1 MSEYILDIQNITKR
15 FPGVLALNDVSM
27 KVKRGD
33 IHALVGENGA
43 GKSTLIK
50 ILSGVIKQD
59 SGKFLFKGEEVNIS
73 KPLEAQMLGMSVVH
87 QELKLVDTLSVAENV
102 FLGRPK
108 TSGALKLVS
117 YRKQK
122 QEAIELLE
130 SLNTVMDVDQL
141 VGSLSVA
148 QKQLVEICKALSYNA
163 ELIIMDEPS
172 ATLTDKELDILFDIL
187 KQLKQNGVTIIYISH
202 RLEEIFAL
210 ADRVSVLRDGAH
222 IGTTDVEKVNK
233 AELIKMM
240 VGRDLEEE
248 YPKMQ
253 VEIGDVAF
261 EVKDLNRGK
270 IIKDINFTLR
280 HGEILGIAGLVG
292 SGRTETARCIFGA
305 DKKTSGKFY
314 KDGEEINIKDVA
326 TAIRCKIALVPEER
340 KTQGVLLGMSVKEN
354 ISMAGI
360 NKVMRNGFINKKK
373 ERELALEYIEKL
385 RILTPNETRDV
396 NDLSGGNQQKV
407 VLAKWLAVDS
417 DIMIFDEPTRGID
430 VGAKAEIYRLLCQ
443 LAAQGKAI
451 IMISSELPEIIGIC
465 DRVLVMHDGRITGEV
480 TRQEATQER
489 IMEFATM

>member
-1 MSEYILDIQNITKR
+1 MSEFILDIQNITKR

-50 ILSGVIKQD
+50 ILSGVKKQD
-59 SGKFLFKGEEVNIS
+59 SGKFFFKGNEVNIS

-87 QELKLVDTLSVAENV
+87 QELKLVETLSVAENV

-108 TSGALKLVS
+108 TSGKLKLVS
-117 YRKQK
+117 HKKQK
-122 QEAIELLE
+122 TEALNLLE
-130 SLNTVMDVDQL
+130 SLNAVMDVNQL

-172 ATLTDKELDILFDIL
+172 ATLTEKELDILFDIL
-187 KQLKQNGVTIIYISH
+187 KQLKKNGVTIIYISH

-210 ADRVSVLRDGAH
+210 ADRVTVLRDGAH
-222 IGTTDVEKVNK
+222 IETTDVEKVTK
-233 AELIKMM
+233 PELIKMM
-240 VGRDLEEE
+240 VGRELEEE
-248 YPKMQ
+248 YPKEQ
-253 VEIGDVAF
+253 VKIGDVAL

-270 IIKDINFTLR
+270 IIKDINFSLY

-314 KDGEEINIKDVA
+314 KDGVEIDIKNVA
-326 TAIRCKIALVPEER
+326 SAIKQKIALVPEER
-340 KTQGVLLGMSVKEN
+340 KTQGVLLGMSIKEN

-360 NKVMRNGFINKKK
+360 DRVIKNGFINSKK
-373 ERELALEYIEKL
+373 ERELALDYIEKL
-385 RILTPNETRDV
+385 RILTPSEKRDV

-407 VLAKWLAVDS
+407 VLAKWLAVES

-465 DRVLVMHDGRITGEV
+465 DRILVMHDGRITGEV
-480 TRQEATQER
+480 TREEATQEK
-489 IMEFATM
+489 IMEYATL

>member
-27 KVKRGD
+27 KVRRGD

-50 ILSGVIKQD
+50 ILSGVKKQD
-59 SGKFLFKGEEVNIS
+59 SGKFFFKEKEVNIS

-87 QELKLVDTLSVAENV
+87 QELKLVETLSVAENV

-108 TSGALKLVS
+108 TSGKLKLVS
-117 YRKQK
+117 HKKQK
-122 QEAIELLE
+122 KEALDLLE
-130 SLNTVMDVDQL
+130 SLNAVMDVNQL

-187 KQLKQNGVTIIYISH
+187 KQLKKNGVTIIYISH

-222 IGTTDVEKVNK
+222 IETTDVANVTKP
-233 AELIKMM
+233 ELIKMM
-240 VGRDLEEE
+240 VGRELEEE
-248 YPKMQ
+248 YPKEQ
-253 VEIGDVAF
+253 VKIGDVAL

-270 IIKDINFTLR
+270 IIKDINFSLY

-314 KDGEEINIKDVA
+314 KDGIEIDIKNVA
-326 TAIRCKIALVPEER
+326 SAIKQKIALVPEER
-340 KTQGVLLGMSVKEN
+340 KTQGVLLGMSIKEN

-360 NKVMRNGFINKKK
+360 DRVIRNGFINSKK
-373 ERELALEYIEKL
+373 ERELALDYIEKL
-385 RILTPNETRDV
+385 RILTPSEKRDV

-407 VLAKWLAVDS
+407 VLAKWLAVES

-465 DRVLVMHDGRITGEV
+465 DRILVMHDGRITGEV
-480 TRQEATQER
+480 TREEATQEK
-489 IMEFATM
+489 IMEYATL

>member
-1 MSEYILDIQNITKR
+1 MSENILDIQNITKR

-27 KVKRGD
+27 KVRRGD

-59 SGKFLFKGEEVNIS
+59 SGRFSFKGSEVKIS
-73 KPLEAQMLGMSVVH
+73 KPLEAQVLGMSVVH
-87 QELKLVDTLSVAENV
+87 QELKLVDTLSVAENI

-108 TSGALKLVS
+108 TSGVLKMVS
-117 YRKQK
+117 HRKQK
-122 QEAIELLE
+122 QEALALLE
-130 SLNTVMDVDQL
+130 SLNTKMDVDQM
-141 VGSLSVA
+141 VGRLSVA
-148 QKQLVEICKALSYNA
+148 QKQLVEICKALSYNS

-172 ATLTDKELDILFDIL
+172 ATLTDKELDILFEIL

-210 ADRVSVLRDGAH
+210 ADRVTVLRDGAH
-222 IGTTDVEKVNK
+222 IETTDVDKVNK

-253 VEIGDVAF
+253 VEIGDVAL

-270 IIKDINFTLR
+270 IIKDINFSLH

-314 KDGEEINIKDVA
+314 KDGVEINIKDVVA
-326 TAIRCKIALVPEER
+326 AIRCKIALVPEER

-360 NKVMRNGFINKKK
+360 NKVIKNGFINKKK
-373 ERELALEYIEKL
+373 ERDLALEYIAKL

-443 LAAQGKAI
+443 LASQGKAI

-480 TRQEATQER
+480 TRQEASQEK
-489 IMEFATM
+489 IMEFATL

>member
-27 KVKRGD
+27 KVRRGD

-50 ILSGVIKQD
+50 ILSGVKKQD
-59 SGKFLFKGEEVNIS
+59 SGKFFFKGKEVNIS

-87 QELKLVDTLSVAENV
+87 QELKLVETLSVAENV

-108 TSGALKLVS
+108 TSGKLKLVS
-117 YRKQK
+117 HKKQK
-122 QEAIELLE
+122 TEALNLLE
-130 SLNTVMDVDQL
+130 SLNAVMDVNQL

-187 KQLKQNGVTIIYISH
+187 KQLKKNGVTIIYISH

-222 IGTTDVEKVNK
+222 IETTDVANVTKP
-233 AELIKMM
+233 ELIKMM
-240 VGRDLEEE
+240 VGRELEEE
-248 YPKMQ
+248 YPKEQ
-253 VEIGDVAF
+253 VKIGDVAL

-270 IIKDINFTLR
+270 IIKDINFSLY

-314 KDGEEINIKDVA
+314 KDGVEINIKDVA
-326 TAIRCKIALVPEER
+326 AAIKHKIALVPEER
-340 KTQGVLLGMSVKEN
+340 KTQGVLLGMSIKEN

-360 NKVMRNGFINKKK
+360 DRVIRNGFINSKK
-373 ERELALEYIEKL
+373 ERELALDYIEKL
-385 RILTPNETRDV
+385 RILTPSEKRDV

-407 VLAKWLAVDS
+407 VLAKWLAVES

-465 DRVLVMHDGRITGEV
+465 DRILVMHDGRITGEV
-480 TRQEATQER
+480 TREEATQEK
-489 IMEFATM
+489 IMEYATL

>member
-27 KVKRGD
+27 KIKRGD

-59 SGKFLFKGEEVNIS
+59 SGKFFFKGEEVNIS

-108 TSGALKLVS
+108 TNGALKLVS
-117 YRKQK
+117 HRKQK

-210 ADRVSVLRDGAH
+210 ADRVSVLRDGTH
-222 IGTTDVEKVNK
+222 IGTTDVEKVSK

-240 VGRDLEEE
+240 VGRELEEE

-253 VEIGDVAF
+253 VEIGDVAL

-270 IIKDINFTLR
+270 IIKDINFKLH

-314 KDGEEINIKDVA
+314 KDGVEINIKDVV

-360 NKVMRNGFINKKK
+360 NKVMKNGFINKKK
-373 ERELALEYIEKL
+373 ERDLALEYIEKL